1 MSREEEIMQAAWEKY
16 CDNNAYQFTEE
27 EWVATAVC
35 RLREIFFRTPLAVLP
50 DPDGPIEIEASQ
62 TLDSLNPY
70 IQKKIRRS
78 EPELVEALKSGHF
91 VEMLECCGLRENLVA
106 PSIVKTCLYELQIG
120 RDLSQ
125 QVFDQYP
132 HPDGEK
138 YDHNA
143 PTVRMQAESLRLT
156 VIQPDLERGHYVGSM
171 VGQDYQGA
179 LIKFATG
186 KAIELPFL
194 WLAAGQARPKM
205 GETVRMKFMKGE
217 LLVSVEVRK
226 GKPLE

>member
-1 MSREEEIMQAAWEKY
+1 MTHEEEVMQQAWKKY
-16 CDNNAYQFTEE
+16 CDDPTYKFTQEE
-27 EWVATAVC
+27 CIAVSTC
-35 RLREIFFRTPLAVLP
+35 AGHEILPLAALP
-50 DPDGPIEIEASQ
+50 DELPDDKTIRTI
-62 TLDSLNPY
+62 DSLNPY
-70 IQKKIRRS
+70 LQKKIWQLADAWNGGH
-78 EPELVEALKSGHF
+78 LVEMK
-91 VEMLECCGLRENLVA
+91 LEFSKLQNLV
-106 PSIVKTCLYELQIG
+106 PSEVIEKCLCELQVD
-120 RDLSQ
+120 RELRQ
-125 QVFDQYP
+125 QAFDQYP
-132 HPDGEK
+132 HLDGEK

-156 VIQPDLERGHYVGSM
+156 VIQLDLERGHYVGSM